1 MWSCPVY
8 EPCGACPS
16 HERRLDMDESKRWGL
31 SRYGALLVVV
41 VVHIAF
47 IAALLSLSTPRTLPA
62 SAPNSVELLIL
73 PPTPL
78 PKIRSENSRPQRLSG
93 NTPLTIAPLVLDSP
107 ARSLS
112 LPAAGSDGNGSGV
125 DWAAEARR
133 ALQAYEIR
141 GHQPPGNT
149 SISGSP
155 AEDNW
160 WPRQQHHAG
169 DQYKTAAGDW
179 IVWISSSCYRV
190 ASAVHPTYAP
200 SATQPQTVCP
210 RDLGTP
216 AGNPPD
222 KLPPGNSPR
231 PKD

>member
-1 MWSCPVY
+1 MR
-8 EPCGACPS
+8 ARPS
-16 HERRLDMDESKRWGL
+16 HERRPDMDQSKGWEL
-31 SRYGALLVVV
+31 SRYVTLLVVLALHV
-41 VVHIAF
+41 AF
-47 IAALLSLSTPRTLPA
+47 IAALVSLSLTRTLPA
-62 SAPNSVELLIL
+62 SAPNSVELLVL
-73 PPTPL
+73 PPAPL

-93 NTPLTIAPLVLDSP
+93 NTPLTIAPLALDSP
-107 ARSLS
+107 TLSLS

-141 GHQPPGNT
+141 EHQPPGNT

-179 IVWISSSCYRV
+179 IVWISSSCYQV
-190 ASAVHPTYAP
+190 ASAVRPTYAR
-200 SATQPQTVCP
+200 SATQPHTVCP
-210 RDLGTP
+210 RELGPP
-216 AGNPPD
+216 AGPADKPPAGD
-222 KLPPGNSPR
+222 SSPQ